1 MERLNKSFPEG
12 VDYRIVYDPTVLV
25 RESIHWPDG
34 R

>member
-12 VDYRIVYDPTVLV
+12 VDYRIVYDPMVFV
-25 RESIHWPDG
+25 RESIHWSAG